1 MIHVVWD
8 VLSPKSRELYFCPY
22 PSSFD
27 STDEVW
33 QVRVIDKGSCP
44 QQVKVLLEGVPAS
57 VRFGH
62 VTMLTFVYIKLYVSE
77 QLLLS
82 EGVCRQVKILA
93 YHPDVLGKGSS
104 HSARARDSNPPMQFL
119 RVVYHSRRRRPYHM
133 SLLTVVLT
141 RLVDPW
147 APFFVTP
154 TCVVLASVPIHFFG
168 YPHLCRSAECSH
180 ISIVAGSHHSRS
192 LVPCSPWL
200 YGQTFCTI
208 EGGGG

>member
-1 MIHVVWD
+1 M
-8 VLSPKSRELYFCPY
+8 
-22 PSSFD
+22 
-27 STDEVW
+27 
-33 QVRVIDKGSCP
+33 
-44 QQVKVLLEGVPAS
+44 
-57 VRFGH
+57 
-62 VTMLTFVYIKLYVSE
+62 SE

-147 APFFVTP
+147 APFFRLPPLVSFWRVFPSIFLVTP
-154 TCVVLASVPIHFFG
+154 TCVVLPSVPTSPSLLGLTTLGPWCPAALG
-168 YPHLCRSAECSH
+168 YMAKLS
-180 ISIVAGSHHSRS
+180 VLSR
-192 LVPCSPWL
+192 
-200 YGQTFCTI
+200 
-208 EGGGG
+208 GGG